1 MHIEQSEGC
10 VEQYLLW
17 FEPQTYPVDM
27 YDMQKAENI
36 LKDALFQ
43 LVGAYISTEKKYI
56 FLMTLCLLT
65 WLKFHGKNQFF
76 KTSIHG
82 HF

>member
-10 VEQYLLW
+10 VEQYLRW
-17 FEPQTYPVDM
+17 FKPQTYPVDM

-43 LVGAYISTEKKYI
+43 LVGAYISTEKMVY
-56 FLMTLCLLT
+56 F
-65 WLKFHGKNQFF
+65 
-76 KTSIHG
+76 S
-82 HF
+82 